1 MKETVTKFPER
12 LIVLREQNGMTRQQL
27 ADVLGISRAS
37 LEYYEKGQRTP
48 DINMLYRLSEYFNI
62 SADYMLGRTQR
73 EGKTNTIN
81 EASKYTGLSVQAIN
95 KLHKCNE
102 QAKKQEKKET
112 TKSEFAELP
121 LSAKVYPYGSALNIF
136 NLPKP
141 NNEKMFIHTLN
152 ELITNQNEIFLK
164 SLIDLRVCVLNAEIE
179 NKELSGLFLAR
190 LSTDIQDI
198 ISALSNKRW
207 S

>member
-1 MKETVTKFPER
+1 
-12 LIVLREQNGMTRQQL
+12 
-27 ADVLGISRAS
+27 
-37 LEYYEKGQRTP
+37 
-48 DINMLYRLSEYFNI
+48 
-62 SADYMLGRTQR
+62 
-73 EGKTNTIN
+73 
-81 EASKYTGLSVQAIN
+81 
-95 KLHKCNE
+95 
-102 QAKKQEKKET
+102 
-112 TKSEFAELP
+112 
-121 LSAKVYPYGSALNIF
+121 
-136 NLPKP
+136 
-141 NNEKMFIHTLN
+141 MFIHTLN